1 MPSPQPEL
9 PLTELPLRR
18 AIYRLAWPAM
28 ASMMMVNIF
37 NLVDAFWV
45 GRLGTSALGGMT
57 ASAFVVWCVHAVA
70 MLVGTGVNAVVA
82 RRVGQGALGEAR
94 KAGAHGL
101 ALALVLAVL
110 VMLVVLPLQQ
120 GLFQILRLD
129 HALRGAASAYL
140 VPILYGFPAVTLW
153 YTVEAIFRGSGDTR
167 TPMVVLVITL
177 LFNALI
183 DPVLIFGLGPAP
195 RLGIAG
201 AAWATVLAHGIGV
214 VAGLVLLRRREV
226 WPALGSLRTPSVG
239 LCWTLVRIGAP
250 IAFNSFF
257 FSVIYILLTPI
268 IATFGGAAVA
278 AVGVGHRVEGLS
290 YFTCIGFAT
299 AASTLVGQHLGAG
312 HVERAER
319 AAWLSTKYAALFMAC
334 LSVLFLV
341 GAPWI
346 YRVFSSDPH
355 VIVQGSTYLRIVA
368 LFETCMALEFV
379 LEGAFAGAG
388 NSVPPMAI
396 CVPLTA
402 LRIPAAYLL
411 AVRMGM
417 GTEGIY
423 WAISISTGLKGALMG
438 LWFSRGRWKQ
448 VEV

>member
-1 MPSPQPEL
+1 MPTR
-9 PLTELPLRR
+9 PLTELPLTR

-45 GRLGTSALGGMT
+45 GQLGTSALGGMT

-82 RRVGQGALGEAR
+82 RRIGQGEPGEAGR
-94 KAGAHGL
+94 AGAHGL
-101 ALALVLAVL
+101 ALALALAL
-110 VMLVVLPLQQ
+110 VVMGAVLPLQQ
-120 GLFQILRLD
+120 GLFQILGLD
-129 HALRGAASAYL
+129 DALRGAASAYL

-167 TPMVVLVITL
+167 TPMVVLCVTL
-177 LFNALI
+177 LLNALI

-214 VAGLVLLRRREV
+214 LAGLALLRRRSV
-226 WPALGSLRTPSVG
+226 WPTLRAPSAR

-319 AAWLSTKYAALFMAC
+319 AAWLSTRYAALFMAC
-334 LSVLFLV
+334 LSVAFLV
-341 GAPWI
+341 GAPAI
-346 YRVFSSDPH
+346 YRVFSSDPR
-355 VIVQGSTYLRIVA
+355 VIVQGSDYLRIVA
-368 LFETCMALEFV
+368 LFETCMALELV

-388 NSVPPMAI
+388 NSLPPMVVS
-396 CVPLTA
+396 VPLTA

-411 AVRMGM
+411 AVKLGL
-417 GTEGIY
+417 GAEGIY
-423 WAISISTGLKGALMG
+423 WAISVSTGLKGAVMG